1 MKRFVLAWV
10 VGLSGVLGGNLHAQN
25 PAGNLV
31 YQNIF
36 SRPTVS
42 PYLNLLN
49 PAGAVGLPNYF
60 TLVRPQIEQR
70 AGLSQQAAQLQ
81 QLNRQVS
88 ANTRRSRSGQQQQV
102 RSTGHP
108 TQFMYYGPYYRQLG
122 MRR

>member
-1 MKRFVLAWV
+1 MKRFVLVCAAGCW
-10 VGLSGVLGGNLHAQN
+10 GILGGSLYAAD
-25 PAGNLV
+25 PAASLL
-31 YQNIF
+31 YDNIF

-60 TLVRPQIEQR
+60 TLVRPQVEAR
-70 AGLSQQAAQLQ
+70 AGLSRQAAQLQ

-88 ANTRRSRSGQQQQV
+88 TNARRSRQGPSQV

-122 MRR
+122 PRR

>member
-1 MKRFVLAWV
+1 MRRFLLACIA
-10 VGLSGVLGGNLHAQN
+10 GCLGIAGGSAYAQN
-25 PAGNLV
+25 PAGNLI
-31 YQNIF
+31 YSNIF

-60 TLVRPQIEQR
+60 TLVRPQIDQR

-88 ANTRRSRSGQQQQV
+88 ANTRRSRQGPEQV

-108 TQFMYYGPYYRQLG
+108 TQFMYYGQYYRQLG
-122 MRR
+122 QRR